1 VKQKRSALTMI
12 LVWIVLTVGIVGGW
26 VANIVKLFDS
36 AFDPLTGEV
45 VLRIVGVFLPPL
57 GVVMGYL

>member
-36 AFDPLTGEV
+36 GLEPLTGEV
-45 VLRIVGVFLPPL
+45 VVRIIGVFIAPI